1 MSNRLSREEALDL
14 LQSDDLVGLG
24 MAADAVRRRWHPE
37 NVVSYII
44 DRNINY
50 TNFCTEYCSFCAFYR
65 PMGHKEGYVLS
76 HETIFRKIQ
85 ETIDLGGTGILMQ
98 GGLHPDLKIEWYED
112 LLRAIKNR
120 FRIHLHCFSAP
131 EITNIAEVS
140 GIPLRDAIARLR
152 DAGLDS
158 IPGGGAEIL
167 DDDVRYRIS
176 RLKCSTQEWVDVHRT
191 AHALGMRTTAT
202 MMFGC
207 GETLEQRMNHLDLV
221 RRIQDETGGFTAFI
235 PWTFQRENTSLGRFV
250 KEEATAVEYLQML
263 AVSRL
268 YLDNIE
274 NIQSSWV
281 TQGLKTCQVG
291 LRFGGND
298 VGSIMIEENVVSAA
312 GAHHR
317 STEEEL
323 RRMIRDAG
331 FIPKQRDTLYRTYFL
346 N

>member
-1 MSNRLSREEALDL
+1 MISKQEATELFA
-14 LQSDDLVGLG
+14 SDDLISIG
-24 MAADAVRRRWHPE
+24 MQADTVRRKIHPE
-37 NVVSYII
+37 GVVSYII

-65 PMGHKEGYVLS
+65 PMGHAEGYILS
-76 HETIFRKIQ
+76 HQTIFDKIQ
-85 ETIDLGGTGILMQ
+85 ETLDLGGTGVLMQ

-112 LLRAIKNR
+112 LLSSIKKR
-120 FRIHLHCFSAP
+120 FGGRIHLHCFSAP
-131 EITNIAEVS
+131 EITNIAELS
-140 GIPLRDAIARLR
+140 GLTLRDTIARLR

-167 DDDVRYRIS
+167 DDAVRYRIS
-176 RLKCSTQEWVDVHRT
+176 RLKCSTKEWIDVQRA
-191 AHALGMRTTAT
+191 AHSLGMRTTAT

-207 GETLEQRMNHLDLV
+207 GETIEQRVNHLETV
-221 RRIQDETGGFTAFI
+221 RQIQEDTGGFTAFI
-235 PWTFQRENTSLGRFV
+235 PWFFQRENTSLGRFV
-250 KEEATAVEYLQML
+250 KEEATAVEYLQTL
-263 AVSRL
+263 AISRI
-268 YLDNIE
+268 YLENIE

-281 TQGLKTCQVG
+281 TPGLKTCQLG

-317 STEEEL
+317 ATEEEL
-323 RRMIRDAG
+323 RRLIRDAG
-331 FIPKQRDTLYRTYFL
+331 FVPKQRDTLYRTYFL

>member
-1 MSNRLSREEALDL
+1 MNRLSRDEALDL
-14 LQSDDLVGLG
+14 FASDDLIGIG
-24 MAADAVRRRWHPE
+24 MAADAVRKTWHPE

-65 PMGHKEGYVLS
+65 PMGHKEGYV
-76 HETIFRKIQ
+76 HPKEVIFQKIQ
-85 ETIDLGGTGILMQ
+85 ETLDLGGTGVLMQ

-112 LLRAIKNR
+112 LLSSIKKR
-120 FRIHLHCFSAP
+120 FRIHLHCFSSP
-131 EITNIAEVS
+131 EITNIADVS
-140 GIPLRDAIARLR
+140 GISVRDTIARLR

-167 DDDVRYRIS
+167 DDEVRFRIS
-176 RLKCSTQEWVDVHRT
+176 RLKCNTQEWVDVHRT
-191 AHALGMRTTAT
+191 AHSLGMRTTAT

-221 RRIQDETGGFTAFI
+221 RRIQDDTGGFTAFI
-235 PWTFQRENTSLGRFV
+235 PWSFQRENTSLGRFV
-250 KEEATAVEYLQML
+250 KEEATAVEYLQTL
-263 AVSRL
+263 AISRL
-268 YLDNIE
+268 YLDNFE
-274 NIQSSWV
+274 NVQSSWV

-331 FIPKQRDTLYRTYFL
+331 FVPKQRDTLYRTYFL

>member
-1 MSNRLSREEALDL
+1 MMTRSEAIDL
-14 LQSDDLVGLG
+14 FQSDDLIGMG
-24 MAADAVRRRWHPE
+24 MAADAVRRRLHPE
-37 NVVSYII
+37 GVVSYII

-65 PMGHKEGYVLS
+65 PMGHSEGYILPKEV
-76 HETIFRKIQ
+76 IFQKIQ
-85 ETIDLGGTGILMQ
+85 ETLDLGGTGILMQ

-112 LLRAIKNR
+112 LLSSIKAR
-120 FRIHLHCFSAP
+120 FPQIWCHCFSAP

-140 GIPLRDAIARLR
+140 GLTLRDTIARLR

-167 DDDVRYRIS
+167 DDAVRHRIS
-176 RLKCSTQEWVDVHRT
+176 RLKCGVDEWEDMHRT

-207 GETLEQRMNHLDLV
+207 GETLEQRMNHFDLV
-221 RRIQDETGGFTAFI
+221 RRIQEDTGGFTAFI
-235 PWTFQRENTSLGRFV
+235 PWPFQRENTSLGRFI
-250 KEEATAVEYLQML
+250 KQEATAVEYLKTL
-263 AVSRL
+263 AISRL

-281 TQGLKTCQVG
+281 TPGLKTCQMG

-312 GAHHR
+312 GAHHCA
-317 STEEEL
+317 TEEQL
-323 RRMIRDAG
+323 RRLIRDAG
-331 FIPKQRDTLYRTYFL
+331 FVPKQRDTLYRTYFL

>member
-1 MSNRLSREEALDL
+1 MISRDEALNL
-14 LQSDDLVGLG
+14 FRSDDLIGIG
-24 MAADAVRRRWHPE
+24 MAADSVRKKLHPE
-37 NVVSYII
+37 SIVSYII

-65 PMGHKEGYVLS
+65 PMGHPEGYV
-76 HETIFRKIQ
+76 HEKETIYAKIQ
-85 ETIDLGGTGILMQ
+85 ETLDLGGTGVLMQ
-98 GGLHPDLKIEWYED
+98 GGLHPGLKIEWYED
-112 LLRAIKNR
+112 LLSSIKER
-120 FRIHLHCFSAP
+120 FQIHLHCFSAP

-140 GIPLRDAIARLR
+140 GLNLRDTIARLR

-167 DDDVRYRIS
+167 DDGVRYRIS
-176 RLKCSTQEWVDVHRT
+176 RLKCSTSEWIDVHRT

-207 GETLEQRMNHLDLV
+207 GETLEQRMHHLEIV
-221 RRIQDETGGFTAFI
+221 RQIQEDTGGFTAFI

-250 KEEATAVEYLQML
+250 KEEATAVEYLQNL
-263 AVSRL
+263 AISRI
-268 YLDNIE
+268 YLDNID
-274 NIQSSWV
+274 NVQSSWV
-281 TQGLKTCQVG
+281 TQGLKTCQLG

-317 STEEEL
+317 ASEEEL
-323 RRMIRDAG
+323 RRIIRDAG